1 MTTAA
6 PTRATHFM
14 VNGTPVEVA
23 GPGGLRLLDALRIEL
38 GLTGTK
44 EGCGE
49 GECGACTVLVDGTPV
64 VSCLV
69 PVGQVEGRD
78 VRTVEGLA
86 DDGRLDPIQAAF
98 VDSGGVQCGI
108 CTPGI
113 LMSAR
118 AFLDSGAEPTDAA
131 IREVIAGNL
140 CRCTGYTKIIEA
152 IANAATMAP
161 REVPGGLPQVPR
173 GLPQVPRE
181 LAGAAVRPD
190 VEAGSDVRVGPA
202 FVRPSTLAEAYAL
215 LVAGPW
221 RPIAGGTDVMV
232 ELAGD
237 VSAADQA
244 LLDLTGIE
252 ELRGIRVDGDRL
264 VVGATATFADLRR
277 SELVQAHLPALA
289 QMASAFGATQLQ
301 NMATLGGNVVN
312 ASPAGDSLP
321 LVLAAEAVL
330 VAGGAGGERAIPAA
344 SFFTGYRRTALQP
357 GELLLRMEFPLD
369 ARRHL
374 RYRKIG
380 TRRALALAKVA
391 LAVAWRQGEGSA
403 AWHDV
408 RVAVGT
414 ITDVPI
420 RAPSAEAV
428 LEGAVPGADVADR
441 AAAAVLQDIHPRD
454 GLRSTAA
461 YRRSA
466 TARVLRRMV
475 LDAVGLAAR

>member
-1 MTTAA
+1 MTTSA
-6 PTRATHFM
+6 PTRATHFT
-14 VNGTPVEVA
+14 VNGDPVEVA
-23 GPGGLRLLDALRIEL
+23 GPGGMRLLDALRIDL
-38 GLTGTK
+38 GLVGTK

-64 VSCLV
+64 LSCLV
-69 PVGQVEGRD
+69 PVGQVAGRD
-78 VRTVEGLA
+78 VSTVEGLA
-86 DDGRLDPIQAAF
+86 VDGRLDPVQAAF

-118 AFLDSGAEPTDAA
+118 AFLDSGAEPTDSA

-140 CRCTGYTKIIEA
+140 CRCTGYMKVVDA
-152 IANAATMAP
+152 IANAATMHP

-173 GLPQVPRE
+173 ELPGP
-181 LAGAAVRPD
+181 AVRPG
-190 VEAGSDVRVGPA
+190 VEPGSDVRVGPA
-202 FVRPSTLAEAYAL
+202 FVRPTTLAEAYAL
-215 LVAGPW
+215 LAEGAW
-221 RPIAGGTDVMV
+221 RPIAGGTDIMV
-232 ELAGD
+232 ELAGG
-237 VSAADQA
+237 AAA
-244 LLDLTGIE
+244 EGLLDLTGIE
-252 ELRGIRVDGDRL
+252 ELRAIRLDGDRL
-264 VVGATATFADLRR
+264 VIGATATYTDLRR
-277 SELVQAHLPALA
+277 SPLVAEHLPAIAEL
-289 QMASAFGATQLQ
+289 SAVFGATQLQ

-321 LVLAAEAVL
+321 LMLAAEAVL
-330 VAGGAGGERAIPAA
+330 VLGGPGGERAIPAA
-344 SFFTGYRRTALQP
+344 SFFTGYRRTALLP
-357 GELLLRMEFPLD
+357 GELLLRMELPVGGG
-369 ARRHL
+369 RHL

-380 TRRALALAKVA
+380 TRRALALSKVA
-391 LAVAWRQGEGSA
+391 LAVAWREEPGSP

-414 ITDVPI
+414 ITEVPI

-428 LEGAVPGADVADR
+428 LEGAVPSADVAER
-441 AAAAVLQDIHPRD
+441 AAAAVLEDIHPRD

-475 LDAVGLAAR
+475 LDAAGSAAP

>member
-1 MTTAA
+1 VTTAA
-6 PTRATHFM
+6 PSRATRFM
-14 VNGTPVEVA
+14 VNGNPVEVA

-86 DDGRLDPIQAAF
+86 EDGRLDPIQAAF

-140 CRCTGYTKIIEA
+140 CRCTGYMKIIDA
-152 IANAATMAP
+152 IANAATTAP
-161 REVPGGLPQVPR
+161 REVPGGLPQVP
-173 GLPQVPRE
+173 GE
-181 LAGAAVRPD
+181 LAGAAVRPH
-190 VEAGSDVRVGPA
+190 VEAGSDVRVGPS
-202 FVRPSTLAEAYAL
+202 FVRPTTLTDAYAL
-215 LVAGPW
+215 LATGPW

-237 VSAADQA
+237 VSAADKG

-252 ELRGIRVDGDRL
+252 ELRGIRADDDRL

-277 SELVQAHLPALA
+277 SDLVAVHLPALA

-321 LVLAAEAVL
+321 LVVAAQAVL
-330 VAGGAGGERAIPAA
+330 VAGGPDGERSIPAA

-357 GELLLRMEFPLD
+357 GELLLRMEFPLG
-369 ARRHL
+369 AGRHL

-391 LAVAWRQGEGSA
+391 LAVAWRQDPGSPV
-403 AWHDV
+403 WHDV
-408 RVAVGT
+408 CVAVGT
-414 ITDVPI
+414 ITEVPI

-441 AAAAVLQDIHPRD
+441 AAAAVLLDIHPRD

-475 LDAVGLAAR
+475 LDAAASGTT

>member
-1 MTTAA
+1 MTITAPA
-6 PTRATHFM
+6 RATHFM
-14 VNGTPVEVA
+14 VNGNPVEVA
-23 GPGGLRLLDALRIEL
+23 GPGGLRLLDALRIDL

-49 GECGACTVLVDGTPV
+49 GECGACTVLVDGMPV

-86 DDGRLDPIQAAF
+86 EDGRLDPIQAAF

-140 CRCTGYTKIIEA
+140 CRCTGYMKIIDA
-152 IANAATMAP
+152 IARAAATAP
-161 REVPGGLPQVPR
+161 REVRGGLPT
-173 GLPQVPRE
+173 VPRE
-181 LAGAAVRPD
+181 LPGPATRPN
-190 VEAGSDVRVGPA
+190 VEPGLDVRVGPA
-202 FVRPSTLAEAYAL
+202 FARPTTLAEAFAL
-215 LVAGPW
+215 LAEGTW

-232 ELAGD
+232 QLAD
-237 VSAADQA
+237 DPAAADTA
-244 LLDLTGIE
+244 LLDITAIQ
-252 ELRGIRVDGDRL
+252 ELRGIRVEGDRL
-264 VVGATATFADLRR
+264 VIGASATYGDLRR
-277 SELVQAHLPALA
+277 SPLVAAHLPALA
-289 QMASAFGATQLQ
+289 QMSAVFGATQLQ

-321 LVLAAEAVL
+321 LILATEAVL
-330 VAGGAGGERAIPAA
+330 VAGRAGGERAIPAA
-344 SFFTGYRRTALQP
+344 SFFTGYRTTALEP
-357 GELLLRMEFPLD
+357 GELLLRIEFPLD
-369 ARRHL
+369 ARRQL

-391 LAVAWRQGEGSA
+391 LAVTWRQENDSA
-403 AWHDV
+403 AWRDV
-408 RVAVGT
+408 RIAVGT
-414 ITDVPI
+414 VTDVPI
-420 RAPSAEAV
+420 WAPSAEAV
-428 LEGAVPGADVADR
+428 LEGAVASADVADR
-441 AAAAVLQDIHPRD
+441 AAAAILLDIHPRD

-466 TARVLRRMV
+466 TSRVLRRMV
-475 LDAVGLAAR
+475 LDAIG

>member
-1 MTTAA
+1 MTITAPA
-6 PTRATHFM
+6 RATHFM
-14 VNGTPVEVA
+14 VNGNPVEVA
-23 GPGGLRLLDALRIEL
+23 GPGGLRLLDALRIDL

-49 GECGACTVLVDGTPV
+49 GECGACTVLVDGMPV

-86 DDGRLDPIQAAF
+86 EDGRLDPIQAAF

-140 CRCTGYTKIIEA
+140 CRCTGYMKIIDA
-152 IANAATMAP
+152 IARAAATAP
-161 REVPGGLPQVPR
+161 REVRGGLPT
-173 GLPQVPRE
+173 VPRE
-181 LAGAAVRPD
+181 LPGPAMRPN
-190 VEAGSDVRVGPA
+190 VEPGSDVRVGPA
-202 FVRPSTLAEAYAL
+202 FARPTTLAEAFAL
-215 LVAGPW
+215 LAEGTW

-232 ELAGD
+232 QLAD
-237 VSAADQA
+237 DPAAANMA

-252 ELRGIRVDGDRL
+252 ELRGIRVVGDRL
-264 VVGATATFADLRR
+264 VIGATATYGDLRR
-277 SELVQAHLPALA
+277 SPLVAAHLPALA
-289 QMASAFGATQLQ
+289 QMSEVFGATQLQ

-321 LVLAAEAVL
+321 VILATEAIL

-344 SFFTGYRRTALQP
+344 SFFTGYRTTALAP
-357 GELLLRMEFPLD
+357 GELLLRIEFPLD
-369 ARRHL
+369 ARRQL

-391 LAVAWRQGEGSA
+391 LAVTWRQENDSA
-403 AWHDV
+403 AWRDV
-408 RVAVGT
+408 RIAVGT
-414 ITDVPI
+414 VTDVPI

-428 LEGAVPGADVADR
+428 LEGAVASADVADR
-441 AAAAVLQDIHPRD
+441 AAAAILLDIHPRD

-466 TARVLRRMV
+466 TSRVLRRMV
-475 LDAVGLAAR
+475 LDAIG

>member
-1 MTTAA
+1 MTTTA

-14 VNGTPVEVA
+14 VNGDPVEIA
-23 GPGGLRLLDALRIEL
+23 GPGGLRLLDALRIDL

-86 DDGRLDPIQAAF
+86 EDGRLDPIQAAF

-118 AFLDSGAEPTDAA
+118 AFLDSGTEPTDAA

-140 CRCTGYTKIIEA
+140 CRCTGYMKIIDA
-152 IANAATMAP
+152 IANAATTAP
-161 REVPGGLPQVPR
+161 RDVRG

-181 LAGAAVRPD
+181 LPGPAIRPN
-190 VEAGSDVRVGPA
+190 VEPGSDVRVGPG
-202 FVRPSTLAEAYAL
+202 FVRPTTLAEAYAL
-215 LVAGPW
+215 LAEGSW
-221 RPIAGGTDVMV
+221 RPIAGGTDIMV

-237 VSAADQA
+237 AAATDTS
-244 LLDLTGIE
+244 LLDLTALE
-252 ELRGIRVDGDRL
+252 ELREIRVDGDRL
-264 VVGATATFADLRR
+264 VIGATATYTDLRR
-277 SELVQAHLPALA
+277 SSLVAAHLPALA
-289 QMASAFGATQLQ
+289 EMSGAFGATQLQ

-321 LVLAAEAVL
+321 LILATEAVM
-330 VAGGAGGERAIPAA
+330 VAGGPSGERAIPAA
-344 SFFTGYRRTALQP
+344 AFFTGYRTTALEP
-357 GELLLRMEFPLD
+357 GELLLRIEFPLD
-369 ARRHL
+369 ARRQL

-391 LAVAWRQGEGSA
+391 LAVTWRQEDGSA

-414 ITDVPI
+414 VTDVPI

-428 LEGAVPGADVADR
+428 LEGAVAGADVADR
-441 AAAAVLQDIHPRD
+441 AAAAVLLDIHPRD

-466 TARVLRRMV
+466 TSRVLRRMV
-475 LDAVGLAAR
+475 LDAMV

>member
-1 MTTAA
+1 MTITAPA
-6 PTRATHFM
+6 RATHFM
-14 VNGTPVEVA
+14 VNGNPVEVA
-23 GPGGLRLLDALRIEL
+23 GPGGLRLLDALRIDL

-49 GECGACTVLVDGTPV
+49 GECGACTVLVDGMPV

-86 DDGRLDPIQAAF
+86 EDGRLAPIQAAF

-140 CRCTGYTKIIEA
+140 CRCTGYMKIIDA
-152 IANAATMAP
+152 IARAAATAP
-161 REVPGGLPQVPR
+161 REVRGGLPT
-173 GLPQVPRE
+173 VPRE
-181 LAGAAVRPD
+181 LPGPATRPN
-190 VEAGSDVRVGPA
+190 VEPGSDVRVGPA
-202 FVRPSTLAEAYAL
+202 FARPTTLAEAFAL
-215 LVAGPW
+215 LAEGTW

-232 ELAGD
+232 QLAD
-237 VSAADQA
+237 DPAAANMA

-252 ELRGIRVDGDRL
+252 ELRGIRVVGDRL
-264 VVGATATFADLRR
+264 VIGATATYGDLRR
-277 SELVQAHLPALA
+277 SPLVAAHLPALA
-289 QMASAFGATQLQ
+289 QMSEVFGATQLQ

-321 LVLAAEAVL
+321 LILATEAIL

-344 SFFTGYRRTALQP
+344 SFFTGYRTTALAP
-357 GELLLRMEFPLD
+357 GELLLRIEFPLD
-369 ARRHL
+369 ARRQL

-391 LAVAWRQGEGSA
+391 LAVTWRQENDSA
-403 AWHDV
+403 AWRDV
-408 RVAVGT
+408 RIAVGT
-414 ITDVPI
+414 VTDVPI

-428 LEGAVPGADVADR
+428 LEGAVASADVADR
-441 AAAAVLQDIHPRD
+441 AAAAILLDIHPRD

-466 TARVLRRMV
+466 TSRVLRRMV
-475 LDAVGLAAR
+475 LDAIG

>member
-6 PTRATHFM
+6 PTRATHFT
-14 VNGTPVEVA
+14 VNGVPVEVA
-23 GPGGLRLLDALRIEL
+23 GPGGLRLLDALRIDL

-69 PVGQVEGRD
+69 PVGQVAGRD

-86 DDGRLDPIQAAF
+86 EDGRLDPLQAAF

-118 AFLDSGAEPTDAA
+118 AFLDSGAEPTDAT

-140 CRCTGYTKIIEA
+140 CRCTGYMKIIDA

-161 REVPGGLPQVPR
+161 RELPGGLPQVP
-173 GLPQVPRE
+173 GELPGP
-181 LAGAAVRPD
+181 AIRPN
-190 VEAGSDVRVGPA
+190 VEPGSDLRVGPA
-202 FVRPSTLAEAYAL
+202 FVRPTTLAEAYAL
-215 LVAGPW
+215 LASGPW

-232 ELAGD
+232 QLAD
-237 VSAADQA
+237 DASAADTG

-264 VVGATATFADLRR
+264 VIGATATYTDLRR
-277 SELVQAHLPALA
+277 SPLVAAHLPALV
-289 QMASAFGATQLQ
+289 QLSEVFGATQLQ

-321 LVLAAEAVL
+321 LMLAAEAVM
-330 VAGGAGGERAIPAA
+330 VVGGPGGERAIPAA
-344 SFFTGYRRTALQP
+344 SFFTGYRTTALEP
-357 GELLLRMEFPLD
+357 GELLLRIEFPLD

-391 LAVAWRQGEGSA
+391 LAVTWRQDPGSA
-403 AWHDV
+403 AWRDV

-420 RAPSAEAV
+420 RAPSAEAA

-441 AAAAVLQDIHPRD
+441 AAAAVLLDIHPRD

-475 LDAVGLAAR
+475 LDAAG

>member
-1 MTTAA
+1 VTTIV
-6 PTRATHFM
+6 PTRATRFT
-14 VNGTPVEVA
+14 VNGAPVEVP
-23 GPGGLRLLDALRIEL
+23 GPGGERLLDALRVDL

-49 GECGACTVLVDGTPV
+49 GECGACTVLVDGTPIL
-64 VSCLV
+64 SCLV

-86 DDGRLDPIQAAF
+86 ADGRLDPVQAAF

-108 CTPGI
+108 CTPGL

-140 CRCTGYTKIIEA
+140 CRCTGYMKVIEA
-152 IANAATMAP
+152 VAKAVATPP
-161 REVPGGLPQVPR
+161 RELPGGLPQVA
-173 GLPQVPRE
+173 RE
-181 LAGAAVRPD
+181 VAGPAVRAG
-190 VEAGSDVRVGPA
+190 VEPGMDVRVGPA
-202 FVRPSTLAEAYAL
+202 FVRPATLAEAYAL
-215 LVAGPW
+215 LAEGGW
-221 RPIAGGTDVMV
+221 RPIAGGTDIMV
-232 ELAGD
+232 ELAGGA
-237 VSAADQA
+237 AADG
-244 LLDLTGIE
+244 LLDLAGIE
-252 ELRGIRVDGDRL
+252 ELRGIRLDGDRL
-264 VVGATATFADLRR
+264 VIGATATYTDLRR
-277 SELVQAHLPALA
+277 SPLVAEHLPAIAEL
-289 QMASAFGATQLQ
+289 SAVFGATQLQ

-321 LVLAAEAVL
+321 LMLAAEAVF
-330 VAGGAGGERAIPAA
+330 VVGGSGGEREIPAA
-344 SFFTGYRRTALQP
+344 SFFLGYRRTALQP
-357 GELLLRMEFPLD
+357 GELLLRMEFPVGGG
-369 ARRHL
+369 RHL

-380 TRRALALAKVA
+380 TRRALALSKVA
-391 LAVAWRQGEGSA
+391 LAVAWRLEPGSH
-403 AWHDV
+403 AWRDV

-414 ITDVPI
+414 ITEVPI

-428 LEGAVPGADVADR
+428 LEGAVPSPDVAER
-441 AAAAVLQDIHPRD
+441 AATAVLADIHPRD

-475 LDAVGLAAR
+475 EDAAG

>member
-6 PTRATHFM
+6 PARTTRFT
-14 VNGTPVEVA
+14 VNGNPVEVA

-69 PVGQVEGRD
+69 PMGQVEGRE

-86 DDGRLDPIQAAF
+86 SDGRLDPIQAAF

-140 CRCTGYTKIIEA
+140 CRCTGYMKIIDA

-161 REVPGGLPQVPR
+161 REVPGGLPQVS
-173 GLPQVPRE
+173 GE
-181 LAGAAVRPD
+181 LGGAAVRAN
-190 VEAGSDVRVGPA
+190 VEAGADVRAGPV
-202 FVRPSTLAEAYAL
+202 FVRPTTLTDAYAL
-215 LVAGPW
+215 LATGPW

-237 VSAADQA
+237 ASAADKA

-252 ELRGIRVDGDRL
+252 ELRGIRIEGDRL
-264 VVGATATFADLRR
+264 VVGATATYADLRG
-277 SELVQAHLPALA
+277 SELVRAHLPALA

-330 VAGGAGGERAIPAA
+330 VAGGPDGEREIPAA
-344 SFFTGYRRTALQP
+344 SFFIGYRRTALRP
-357 GELLLRMEFPLD
+357 GELLLRMEFPLG
-369 ARRHL
+369 AGRQL

-391 LAVAWRQGEGSA
+391 LAVAWRQDPGSL

-414 ITDVPI
+414 ITEVPI

-428 LEGAVPGADVADR
+428 LEGAVPGTDVAAR
-441 AAAAVLQDIHPRD
+441 AAEAILLDIHPRD

-475 LDAVGLAAR
+475 TDAVIDGPSSVL

>member
-1 MTTAA
+1 MTTTA
-6 PTRATHFM
+6 PTRVTHFM
-14 VNGTPVEVA
+14 VNGDPVEVA
-23 GPGGLRLLDALRIEL
+23 GPGGLRLLDALRIDL

-49 GECGACTVLVDGTPV
+49 GECGACTVLVDGMPV

-86 DDGRLDPIQAAF
+86 EDGRLDPIQAAF

-140 CRCTGYTKIIEA
+140 CRCTGYMKIIDA

-161 REVPGGLPQVPR
+161 REVRGGLPK
-173 GLPQVPRE
+173 VPRE
-181 LAGAAVRPD
+181 LAGAAIRPD

-202 FVRPSTLAEAYAL
+202 FVRPTTLAEAYAL
-215 LVAGPW
+215 LAAGGW
-221 RPIAGGTDVMV
+221 RPIAGGTDIMV
-232 ELAGD
+232 QLAD
-237 VSAADQA
+237 DPAAADMA

-264 VVGATATFADLRR
+264 VIGATATYGDLRR
-277 SELVQAHLPALA
+277 SSLVAAHLPALA
-289 QMASAFGATQLQ
+289 QMSEVFGATQLQ

-321 LVLAAEAVL
+321 LILATEAVL
-330 VAGGAGGERAIPAA
+330 VAGGSGGERAIPAA
-344 SFFTGYRRTALQP
+344 AFFTGYRTTALAP
-357 GELLLRMEFPLD
+357 GELLLRIEFPLD
-369 ARRHL
+369 ARRQL

-391 LAVAWRQGEGSA
+391 LAVTWRQVDGSA
-403 AWHDV
+403 AWHGV
-408 RVAVGT
+408 RIAVGT
-414 ITDVPI
+414 VTDVPI

-428 LEGAVPGADVADR
+428 LEGAVASPDVADR
-441 AAAAVLQDIHPRD
+441 AAAAILLDIHPRD

-466 TARVLRRMV
+466 TSRVLRRMV
-475 LDAVGLAAR
+475 LDAMG

>member
-1 MTTAA
+1 MTIIA
-6 PTRATHFM
+6 PVRATHFT
-14 VNGTPVEVA
+14 VNGAAVEVNV
-23 GPGGLRLLDALRIEL
+23 PGGMRLLDVLRVEL
-38 GLTGTK
+38 GLPGTK

-86 DDGRLDPIQAAF
+86 DDGRLDPVQAAF

-118 AFLDSGAEPTDAA
+118 AFLDSGAERTDAA
-131 IREVIAGNL
+131 VREAIAGNL
-140 CRCTGYTKIIEA
+140 CRCTGYMKIVDA
-152 IANAATMAP
+152 IVNAATMAP
-161 REVPGGLPQVPR
+161 REVPGGLPQVPHE
-173 GLPQVPRE
+173 LP
-181 LAGAAVRPD
+181 ADAVRPG
-190 VEAGSDVRVGPA
+190 VETGSDVRVGSA
-202 FVRPSTLAEAYAL
+202 FVRPGTLGEAYGL
-215 LVAGPW
+215 LATGSW

-232 ELAGD
+232 ELAGAVD
-237 VSAADQA
+237 ATEQS

-252 ELRGIRVDGDRL
+252 ELRGIRVERDRL
-264 VVGATATFADLRR
+264 VVGATVTFAELRR
-277 SELVQAHLPALA
+277 SALVRLHLPALGE
-289 QMASAFGATQLQ
+289 MASAFGATQIQ
-301 NMATLGGNVVN
+301 NQATLGGNVVN

-321 LVLAAEAVL
+321 LVLAADAVL
-330 VAGGAGGERAIPAA
+330 VAGSASGERSIPAA
-344 SFFTGYRRTALQP
+344 SFFTGYRRTALLP
-357 GELLLRMEFPLD
+357 GELLVRIEFPLE
-369 ARRHL
+369 AGRHL

-391 LAVAWRQGEGSA
+391 LAVTWVQDPGSPTWR
-403 AWHDV
+403 DV

-420 RAPSAEAV
+420 RAPGAEAV
-428 LEGAVPGADVADR
+428 LEGAVPCLDVADR
-441 AAAAVLQDIHPRD
+441 AAAAIRLELHPRD

-461 YRRSA
+461 YRTSA

-475 LDAVGLAAR
+475 LDAMG

>member
-1 MTTAA
+1 VTTTT
-6 PTRATHFM
+6 PTRATHFT
-14 VNGTPVEVA
+14 VNGTPAEVA
-23 GPGGLRLLDALRIEL
+23 GPGGLRLLDALRIDL

-64 VSCLV
+64 LSCLV

-78 VRTVEGLA
+78 VRTVEGLSE
-86 DDGRLDPIQAAF
+86 DGRLDPVQAAF

-140 CRCTGYTKIIEA
+140 CRCTGYMKVIDA
-152 IANAATMAP
+152 IAMAATMAP
-161 REVPGGLPQVPR
+161 REVPGGLPQVP
-173 GLPQVPRE
+173 GE
-181 LAGAAVRPD
+181 LAGPATRPN
-190 VEAGSDVRVGPA
+190 VEPGSDIRVGPA
-202 FVRPSTLAEAYAL
+202 FVRPTTLTEAYGLLAE
-215 LVAGPW
+215 GSW
-221 RPIAGGTDVMV
+221 RPIAGGTDIMV

-237 VSAADQA
+237 GAAGA
-244 LLDLTGIE
+244 EGLLDLTGLE
-252 ELRGIRVDGDRL
+252 ELRRIRVDGDQL
-264 VVGATATFADLRR
+264 VIGATATYTDLRR
-277 SELVQAHLPALA
+277 SPLVAEHLPVLA
-289 QMASAFGATQLQ
+289 ELSAVFGATQLQ

-321 LVLAAEAVL
+321 LMLAAEAVM
-330 VAGGAGGERAIPAA
+330 VVGGPGGERAIPAA
-344 SFFTGYRRTALQP
+344 SFFIAYRRTALQP
-357 GELLLRMEFPLD
+357 GELLLRMEFPIGGG
-369 ARRHL
+369 RQL
-374 RYRKIG
+374 RYRKVG

-391 LAVAWRQGEGSA
+391 LAVAWRQDPGSP

-414 ITDVPI
+414 ITEVPI

-428 LEGAVPGADVADR
+428 LEGAAPSADVADR
-441 AAAAVLQDIHPRD
+441 AATAVLLDIHPRD

-475 LDAVGLAAR
+475 LDAAG